1 MRIMLVDDNRD
12 ALLVLESFLRT
23 LDHRVSAYTDGTE
36 ALLWLSDERPQVI
49 ICDLDM
55 PNMDGY
61 TFVRNVRGRSS
72 YASMP
77 IICLTGMNDS
87 DEHVLS
93 QGFASILRKPTTLAD
108 LIIAIEQVTVEKS
121 VVD

>member
-1 MRIMLVDDNRD
+1 MLVDDNRD
-12 ALLVLESFLRT
+12 ALMVLESFLRT
-23 LDHRVSAYTDGTE
+23 LDHKVSAYTDGTE
-36 ALLWLSDERPQVI
+36 ALLWLGDERPHVI

-77 IICLTGMNDS
+77 IICLTGMSDS
-87 DEHVLS
+87 DEQVLG
-93 QGFASILRKPTTLAD
+93 QGFAAILRKPTTLAE
-108 LIIAIEQVTVEKS
+108 LISALEDVTVSHSLPE
-121 VVD
+121 